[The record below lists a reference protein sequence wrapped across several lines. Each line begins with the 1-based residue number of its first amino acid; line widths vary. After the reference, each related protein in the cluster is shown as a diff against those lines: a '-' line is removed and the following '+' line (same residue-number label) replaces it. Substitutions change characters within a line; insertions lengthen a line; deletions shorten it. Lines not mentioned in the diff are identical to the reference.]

1 MLHLAR
7 GSQFNAVGLQFL
19 HLKRCKINYA
29 VLFITINLINSFLI
43 DTLQSMSAFLTGMKK
58 KQALLM
64 QSNFVFYLFIKAIIA
79 LLHM

>member
-1 MLHLAR
+1 
-7 GSQFNAVGLQFL
+7 
-19 HLKRCKINYA
+19 
-29 VLFITINLINSFLI
+29 
-43 DTLQSMSAFLTGMKK
+43 MSAFLTGMKK